1 MCDGCVMDVYH
12 RRHLSNSQQSQSDQ
26 ILQRLQKFPTA
37 SQAHWRKRR
46 KLRKRRK
53 VRHLG
58 ESGSLW
64 PSMAMAMKAMVSLA
78 AEANFGDSKH
88 GKRPFDSP
96 GTGILD
102 GWAVLST

>member
-46 KLRKRRK
+46 KLRK

-96 GTGILD
+96 RTGILD